1 MSSGFKAFPEDGLL
15 GVVEGQA
22 PGPTVINVAAQHG
35 NEPAGAWAAQQVLDQ
50 LARRGLPRGRVAARI
65 GNRAALARG
74 VRHQGHDQNRMWG
87 QPPPPSGPDADE
99 HHALA
104 AWLTPLMASE
114 RAVAERSSRP
124 ASGGSHEVR
133 SQQSE
138 PATGPASAAERRG
151 NLPDSLPFSAAEASP
166 AVILDLHTTSAGG
179 PPFALATV
187 TPANHHLGI
196 ALPFPLVFGLLEG
209 VPGTLAQWAATQG
222 HASLAVEAGQHDD
235 PQAVAIH
242 THALW
247 VLLHHLGC
255 TDDPVSPLA
264 GLPGPAMMRV
274 VHTHHIKAGDDF
286 VMRPGFTSFQPVEVG
301 TLLAHDRHGEVRAP
315 HSGRLLMPLYQ
326 ASGREGFFIAQDGWG
341 GGGV

>member
-22 PGPTVINVAAQHG
+22 PGPTVIIVAAQHG
-35 NEPAGAWAAQQVLDQ
+35 NEPAGAWAAQQMLDQ

-87 QPPPPSGPDADE
+87 QPPPPPGPDADE
-99 HHALA
+99 YHALA
-104 AWLTPLMASE
+104 AWLAPLMA
-114 RAVAERSSRP
+114 
-124 ASGGSHEVR
+124 
-133 SQQSE
+133 
-138 PATGPASAAERRG
+138 T
-151 NLPDSLPFSAAEASP
+151 P

-179 PPFALATV
+179 PPFALATA
-187 TPANHHLGI
+187 TPANHHLGT
-196 ALPFPLVFGLLEG
+196 ALPFPLVFGLLED

-222 HASLAVEAGQHDD
+222 HASLAVEAGRHDD

-242 THALW
+242 THVLW

-264 GLPGPAMMRV
+264 GLPGPAIMRV

>member
-15 GVVEGQA
+15 GVAEGQA
-22 PGPTVINVAAQHG
+22 PGPTVIIVAAQHG

-87 QPPPPSGPDADE
+87 QPPPPPGPDADE
-99 HHALA
+99 YHALA
-104 AWLTPLMASE
+104 AWLAPLMA
-114 RAVAERSSRP
+114 
-124 ASGGSHEVR
+124 
-133 SQQSE
+133 
-138 PATGPASAAERRG
+138 T
-151 NLPDSLPFSAAEASP
+151 P

-179 PPFALATV
+179 PPFALATA

-196 ALPFPLVFGLLEG
+196 ALPFPLVFGLLED

-222 HASLAVEAGQHDD
+222 HASLAVEAGRHDD

-242 THALW
+242 THAVW

-255 TDDPVSPLA
+255 TDGPVDALDIRPASAAERRGNPPDSLPFSAAEA
-264 GLPGPAMMRV
+264 GLPGPAIMRV

-315 HSGRLLMPLYQ
+315 HNGRLLMPLYQ